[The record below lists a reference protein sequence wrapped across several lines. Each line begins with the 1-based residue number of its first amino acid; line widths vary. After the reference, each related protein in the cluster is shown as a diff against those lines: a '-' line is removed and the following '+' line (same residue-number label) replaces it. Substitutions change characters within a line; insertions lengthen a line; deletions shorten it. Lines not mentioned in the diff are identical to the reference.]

1 MDEVRKNDSGESV
14 SFSIMLG
21 HTLAIS
27 EISMFPK
34 EFANEFINDSDLND
48 KQKQLVHNV
57 IESVSKV
64 YFYSRLKVPHGHE
77 ENGYGTKLL
86 KETLKFI
93 KEENALL
100 INTANAY
107 GKKDQ
112 KDLIKY
118 YQKHGMI
125 LVHQSGGLVYSPLLQ
140 LEEINNLEFKLKKL
154 KKT

>member
-1 MDEVRKNDSGESV
+1 MDEIRKNDSGESV
-14 SFSIMLG
+14 NFSIMLG

-27 EISMFPK
+27 ELSMFPK

-48 KQKQLVHNV
+48 KQKEFVHGI

-77 ENGYGTKLL
+77 ENGYGTRLL

-93 KEENALL
+93 AEENALL

-112 KDLIKY
+112 QDLIKY
-118 YQKHGMI
+118 YEKNGMI
-125 LVHQSGGLVYSPLLQ
+125 LIHKSGGLVYSPLIK
-140 LEEINNLEFKLKKL
+140 LEDLNNLKNKPQKL